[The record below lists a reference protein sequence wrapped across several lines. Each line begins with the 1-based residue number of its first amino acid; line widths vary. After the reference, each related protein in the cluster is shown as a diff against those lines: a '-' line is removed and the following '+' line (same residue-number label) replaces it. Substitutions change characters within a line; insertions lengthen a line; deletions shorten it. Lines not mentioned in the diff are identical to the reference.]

1 MLEKNTFVV
10 KEHVKFIS
18 TTNTYDILDAE
29 TGQQLGTAQEVVGG
43 LVKVLRWFISKHIM
57 PTRVEVREKPDDSL
71 VFTLRRGWYI
81 FKSRVEVRDAQG
93 ELVGYFRSKF
103 FTISGGF
110 HVYDK
115 DGKYFAHVKGRL
127 FGFDYRF
134 LTEDGKV
141 ELGQVSKVLGGL
153 AGVAREM
160 LFSADNYFLKVNP
173 DLAEQPM
180 AKMLLLAATLAV
192 DLIYK
197 SESRGGLDLD
207 PTDAAD

>member
-1 MLEKNTFVV
+1 MLECNRFAIQ
-10 KEHVKFIS
+10 EHKKILSAVQS
-18 TTNTYDILDAE
+18 YDIRNAD
-29 TGQQLGTAQEVVGG
+29 TGEIVGFAREDIG
-43 LVKVLRWFISKHIM
+43 WLTQTLRWFMSKHLL
-57 PTRVEVREKPDDSL
+57 PTRLEVREKPDDSL
-71 VFTLRRGWYI
+71 VFSLRRGWYI
-81 FKSRVEVRDAQG
+81 FRSRVEVRDSMDQ
-93 ELVGYFRSKF
+93 LVGYFKSKF

-115 DGKYFAHVKGRL
+115 DDKYFAHVQGRL

-141 ELGQVSKVLGGL
+141 ELGRVSKRIGGPAGL
-153 AGVAREM
+153 AREVF
-160 LFSADNYFLKVNP
+160 FSADNYYLEVNP

-197 SESRGGLDLD
+197 SETTGTIDVD
-207 PTDAAD
+207 IE

>member
-1 MLEKNTFVV
+1 MLESNSFAIQ
-10 KEHVKFIS
+10 EHKKILSSVQS
-18 TTNTYDILDAE
+18 YDIRDGE
-29 TGQQLGTAQEVVGG
+29 TGEVVGTARENIGG
-43 LVKVLRWFISKHIM
+43 LTKALRWVMSKHLL
-57 PTRVEVREKPDDSL
+57 PTAVEVREKPDDSL

-81 FKSRVEVRDAQG
+81 FKSRVEVRDSQG
-93 ELVGYFRSKF
+93 QLVGYFRSKF

-115 DGKYFAHVKGRL
+115 GGKYFAQVKGRL

-160 LFSADNYFLKVNP
+160 FFSADNYFLKVNP
-173 DLAEQPM
+173 DLAEQPL
-180 AKMLLLAATLAV
+180 AKMLLLAATLSV

-197 SESRGGLDLD
+197 SETRGTLDLD
-207 PTDAAD
+207 PADAVD